1 MPEPTPP
8 DGSSNICSAKRSEWS
23 LIGRGKHSLVF
34 DCGDGWVWK
43 ESRHPE
49 QAEIVDALARIKTCI
64 PEGLAVHV
72 PAMHAGDGGF
82 FQTRIDGIHPDDRT
96 SMRVAWAINRQAA
109 LSGIY
114 FRDLIPENLLR
125 DDGGQIWVLD
135 CLCVSRR

>member
-1 MPEPTPP
+1 MPP
-8 DGSSNICSAKRSEWS
+8 DASSNICSAKRSDLP
-23 LIGRGKHSLVF
+23 LIGRGKHSLVC

-43 ESRHPE
+43 ESRHAE
-49 QAEIVDALARIKTCI
+49 QADVVDALSRIKLCI
-64 PEGLAVHV
+64 PKGQEVWV
-72 PAMHAGDGGF
+72 PQMLVIADGY
-82 FQTRIDGIHPDDRT
+82 FQKRIDGIHPDDRT
-96 SMRVAWAINRQAA
+96 SMRVAWAINKQAS